1 MVLPAQR
8 CSRCSTLS
16 ALCPGRT
23 GAISESFNVGA
34 PSPFTYPEAA
44 EILADQTGREP
55 LEVRLPVRWRYDH
68 DIRKA
73 KSWINFNPKGDLK
86 TMIASARRVE
96 SGDYIDYVWD

>member
-1 MVLPAQR
+1 M
-8 CSRCSTLS
+8 
-16 ALCPGRT
+16 
-23 GAISESFNVGA
+23 
-34 PSPFTYPEAA
+34 
-44 EILADQTGREP
+44 
-55 LEVRLPVRWRYDH
+55 RWRYGH